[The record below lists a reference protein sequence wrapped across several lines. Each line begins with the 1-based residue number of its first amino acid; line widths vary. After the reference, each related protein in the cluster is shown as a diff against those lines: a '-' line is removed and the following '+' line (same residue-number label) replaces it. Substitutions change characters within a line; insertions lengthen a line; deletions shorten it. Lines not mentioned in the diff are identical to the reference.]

1 MPVYDP
7 TNDSDK
13 MRALFQLASSI
24 ADQLA
29 NVASSLTTEAEMLAS
44 PDAFQNIGTIAKLI
58 KHTARRTD
66 MIVESLLLCSGKCP
80 ASPRV
85 LNVAKVFAELTSMFQ
100 RMLGETITLTIV
112 CPETVLPV
120 YADLNQ
126 FERIFCTLV
135 ARARDAI
142 PDNGWLS
149 IRVANLTRADQPA
162 LDRDYVSIEIAD
174 SGLDIL
180 SLESVFEPVLVR
192 KSYGVWLGLAVVY
205 GAVCQ
210 MGGRI
215 TVETDSSRGSKFTI
229 LLPAV
234 RQG

>member
-1 MPVYDP
+1 MTIYDP
-7 TNDSDK
+7 TNDNDK
-13 MRALFQLASSI
+13 MRALVQLAASI

-29 NVASSLTTEAEMLAS
+29 NVASSLTTEAEMLAR
-44 PDAFQNIGTIAKLI
+44 PDAFQNIATIAKLI

-80 ASPRV
+80 VNPRV
-85 LNVAKVFAELTSMFQ
+85 LDVTKVFAELTTVCQ
-100 RMLGETITLTIV
+100 RLVGEAVTLTIS
-112 CPETVLPV
+112 CPENILPI

-126 FERIFCTLV
+126 FEQIFFTLV

-142 PDNGWLS
+142 PNTGWLT
-149 IRVANLTRADQPA
+149 IRVVNLTRTDQPT

-205 GAVCQ
+205 GVVRQ
-210 MGGRI
+210 MGGRV

-229 LLPAV
+229 VLPAV